1 VVIGSLPEAITP
13 SRLKEL
19 LQGIGPIQ
27 QLKMSTTKHK
37 ALVTFEKNEH
47 ALACRRKFHR
57 TVVDNSQVTVDFL

>member
-1 VVIGSLPEAITP
+1 MQLEEATGSGKHPEN
-13 SRLKEL
+13 RDE
-19 LQGIGPIQ
+19 

-57 TVVDNSQVTVDFL
+57 

>member
-1 VVIGSLPEAITP
+1 VKDCGNCSQMTP
-13 SRLKEL
+13 SCKS
-19 LQGIGPIQ
+19 PITGSNFFFFAQQ

-57 TVVDNSQVTVDFL
+57 

>member
-1 VVIGSLPEAITP
+1 MFVVNVICVGLLSNYFQLVMPATLFFEDDFSLN
-13 SRLKEL
+13 S
-19 LQGIGPIQ
+19 Q

-57 TVVDNSQVTVDFL
+57 